1 MLDVYRKVLALF
13 DARERRR
20 FYVVMAILVVA
31 ACFELVSISSILVL
45 LGILAQ
51 PEKIATIP
59 ALNWMFTE
67 FGFKSQFVFQI
78 FISVVVFAV
87 VMLSHIVRAGSS
99 YAVTR
104 FSTMRGYMLSRRMLS
119 AYLNRPYSW
128 FLEQHSADI
137 GRIVLGEVEQLIGR
151 VVVPGMRIIASIMT
165 ASLILIFLIVVDPL
179 MMAVAAPLLGGS
191 YALIYWRL
199 RPVLLQLG
207 KDLMETAGERSR
219 LTQEAIGGFK
229 ELKLHSLERNYI
241 KRFEIPAR
249 SQAES
254 KARLQVLT
262 ELPRFLLEGLT
273 VGVIL
278 SLVLILLLRS
288 GGSLVAI
295 IPTLGAFAFAV
306 MRLLP
311 ALQQIYHGLASMRTG
326 LSILRRIHKDYTA
339 TQDQFPASE
348 DRDARAEPLSLT
360 RSLELR
366 NISYQYAMA
375 DKPAVTSLNLTVKAR
390 TTIGIVGGT
399 GAGKTTLVD
408 LILGLLTPD
417 AGEILVDGV
426 SITKS
431 NVRAW
436 QRTLG
441 YVPQSIYLTDDTIAA
456 NIAFGRA
463 AKDIDH
469 AAVER
474 AARVAALHDF
484 VMTELP
490 KGYETKVGERGVRL
504 SGGQRQRI
512 GIARA
517 LYENPSLLI
526 MDEATSALD
535 NITERVVME
544 AVQNV
549 RADKT
554 IILIAHRLT
563 TVKNCDVIIMLE
575 HGRVVS
581 TGTYDEL
588 VAENDTFRRMAQG
601 T

>member
-1 MLDVYRKVLALF
+1 
-13 DARERRR
+13 R
-20 FYVVMAILVVA
+20 FYLVLAILVVA
-31 ACFELVSISSILVL
+31 ACFELVSISSVLVL

-51 PEKIATIP
+51 PERIETSVL
-59 ALNWMFTE
+59 LNGLYTHLGFTNL
-67 FGFKSQFVFQI
+67 FDFQI
-78 FISVVVFAV
+78 FVSAMTFVVVMV
-87 VMLSHIVRAGSS
+87 SLGVRAGAS
-99 YAVTR
+99 YSITR
-104 FSTMRGYMLSRRMLS
+104 FATMRGYNLSRRMLS
-119 AYLNRPYSW
+119 GYLHRPYSW
-128 FLEQHSADI
+128 YLSQHSAEI
-137 GRIVLGEVEQLIGR
+137 GKTVLAEVEQLIGR
-151 VVVPGMRIIASIMT
+151 VVVPGMRIIASSMT
-165 ASLILIFLIVVDPL
+165 AALILTFLIAIDPL

-191 YALIYWRL
+191 YGLIYWRL

-207 KDLMETAGERSR
+207 KDMMAAASERSR
-219 LTQEAIGGFK
+219 LTHEALGGFK
-229 ELKLHSLERNYI
+229 ELKLHNLEDGYVR
-241 KRFEIPAR
+241 RFENPAR
-249 SQAES
+249 RHADHMG
-254 KARLQVLT
+254 RLQILT

-273 VGVIL
+273 VGVL
-278 SLVLILLLRS
+278 LTLVLILLLRS

-311 ALQQIYHGLASMRTG
+311 ALQQIYHSLASMRTG
-326 LSILRRIHKDYTA
+326 LSILKRIHRD
-339 TQDQFPASE
+339 FIASQQIIAASPRDNGKVVPLAF
-348 DRDARAEPLSLT
+348 DRT
-360 RSLELR
+360 LELR
-366 NISYQYAMA
+366 GISYKYATA
-375 DKPAVTSLNLTVKAR
+375 EKATFENLNLTIKAR

-408 LILGLLTPD
+408 IILGLLTPD
-417 AGEILVDGV
+417 TGEVLVDGV
-426 SITKS
+426 AINPT
-431 NVRAW
+431 NIRAW
-436 QRTLG
+436 QRALG
-441 YVPQSIYLTDDTIAA
+441 YVPQTIYLTDDTIAA

-463 AKDIDH
+463 ASEINH
-469 AAVER
+469 VAVER

-484 VMTELP
+484 VVSELP
-490 KGYETKVGERGVRL
+490 QGYQTKVGERGVRL

-554 IILIAHRLT
+554 IIMIAHRLT

-581 TGTYDEL
+581 TGTYEEL

-601 T
+601 S

>member
-1 MLDVYRKVLALF
+1 MLDVYSKVFALF

-20 FYVVMAILVVA
+20 FYLVLAILVVA
-31 ACFELVSISSILVL
+31 AGFELVSISSVLVL

-51 PEKIATIP
+51 PERIETNLFLS
-59 ALNWMFTE
+59 ALYTRLGFTSL
-67 FGFKSQFVFQI
+67 FNFQI
-78 FISVVVFAV
+78 FLSAVTFVV
-87 VMLSHIVRAGSS
+87 VMLSLGVRAGAS
-99 YAVTR
+99 YSITR
-104 FSTMRGYMLSRRMLS
+104 FATMRGYNLSRRMLNG
-119 AYLNRPYSW
+119 YLHRPYSW
-128 FLEQHSADI
+128 YLSQHSAEI
-137 GRIVLGEVEQLIGR
+137 AKTVLGEVEQLIAR
-151 VVVPGMRIIASIMT
+151 VVVPGMRIIASSMT
-165 ASLILIFLIVVDPL
+165 AVLVLMFLVAVDPF

-191 YALIYWRL
+191 YGLIYWRL

-207 KDLMETAGERSR
+207 KELMASASERSR
-219 LTQEAIGGFK
+219 LTQEALGGFK
-229 ELKLHSLERNYI
+229 ELKLHHLEDGYVR
-241 KRFEIPAR
+241 RFEAPAR
-249 SQAES
+249 RHADHVG
-254 KARLQVLT
+254 RLQILT

-273 VGVIL
+273 VGVL
-278 SLVLILLLRS
+278 LTLVLILLLRS

-311 ALQQIYHGLASMRTG
+311 ALQQIYHSLASMRTG
-326 LSILRRIHKDYTA
+326 QSILKRIHRDFIANQQITEA
-339 TQDQFPASE
+339 VSRNSE
-348 DRDARAEPLSLT
+348 KVAPLAFD

-366 NISYQYAMA
+366 GLSYKYLTAEKA
-375 DKPAVTSLNLTVKAR
+375 TFENLDLTIKAR

-417 AGEILVDGV
+417 QGQIIVDGV
-426 SITKS
+426 VVDEH
-431 NVRAW
+431 NVRSW

-441 YVPQSIYLTDDTIAA
+441 YVPQTIYLTDDTIAA
-456 NIAFGRA
+456 NIAFGRVA
-463 AKDIDH
+463 SEIDH

-474 AARVAALHDF
+474 AARIAALHDF
-484 VMTELP
+484 VVSELP
-490 KGYETKVGERGVRL
+490 QGYQTKVGERGVRL

-517 LYENPSLLI
+517 LYDNPSLLI

-544 AVQNV
+544 AVQNI
-549 RADKT
+549 RTDKT
-554 IILIAHRLT
+554 IIMIAHRLT

-588 VAENDTFRRMAQG
+588 VAANDTFRRMAQG
-601 T
+601 S